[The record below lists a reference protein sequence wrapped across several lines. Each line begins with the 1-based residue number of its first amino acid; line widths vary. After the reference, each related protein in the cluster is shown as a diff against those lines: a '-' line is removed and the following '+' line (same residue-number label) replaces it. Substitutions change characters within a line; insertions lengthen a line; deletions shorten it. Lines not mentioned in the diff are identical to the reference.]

1 MKKPFDKTLYDIADT
16 TAKQKMIGWLEHTQ
30 PKCTVNSEET
40 TYFDLTVKTD
50 DGGGAQLYEVE
61 IKYAWKEEWPSSWTE
76 LRIPY
81 RKKRLLDRWK
91 DKHRNCLF
99 TFIIVLRLH
108 LNMHHEYK
116 MHLQNIKIKL
126 VLLLH

>member
-50 DGGGAQLYEVE
+50 DGGDAQLYEVE
-61 IKYAWKEEWPSSWTE
+61 IKYAWKGEWPSSWAE

-91 DKHRNCLF
+91 D
-99 TFIIVLRLH
+99 
-108 LNMHHEYK
+108 
-116 MHLQNIKIKL
+116 
-126 VLLLH
+126 